1 MIFTVKQKVGGF
13 KQFRKVKKAEIKK
26 YVNLAKDLG
35 FDYFYCAE
43 NEGSTVYK
51 TDSFPTKEY
60 NEWAILENK
69 KAK

>member
-43 NEGSTVYK
+43 NAGSRVYK